1 VTLREFVRRLDRRG
15 LLLRVKKGVSTRYEI
30 ASLIRRAGERPI
42 LFERVRGSS
51 FPVVSNVCASREL
64 VALALG
70 VKPGELLRTLLRA
83 IERPGEPERIKARGY
98 RELPPDLGLLPILLH
113 YPFDGGR
120 YLTGGVV
127 VARDPELG
135 INLSFHRM
143 MVVGRNEVVIRILPR
158 HLHTFLERGLREFA
172 VCVGCAPHVLLSA
185 ATSLELGRSELGMA
199 AALAPTRVVEVGGHL
214 VPEAEV
220 VMIMELTGEE
230 REEGP
235 FLDLTGTP
243 DLVRKQRVA
252 RLKGLFAKEGAL
264 YHAILPAGPE
274 HRVLM
279 GMPREP
285 TIFREVNKVCEC
297 LGVHLTP
304 GGCCWL
310 HAVVSIR
317 KRRPDDGIRAIE
329 ASFRGHPSLKHVWVV
344 DEDID
349 PTDPRQVEWAM
360 ATRFQGDRGMVVKRE
375 RGSSLDPSADPETA
389 MTTKVGFDLTIPS
402 DRPRSLFLR
411 PLEVRGR
418 T

>member
-1 VTLREFVRRLDRRG
+1 MTLGEFVAKLERRG
-15 LLLRVKKGVSTRYEI
+15 LLLKVRREVSPRYEA
-30 ASLIRRAGERPI
+30 ASLIRKAGERPVK
-42 LFERVRGSS
+42 LERVRGSP

-70 VKPGELLRTLLRA
+70 VRPGNLLRTLLKA
-83 IERPGEPERIKARGY
+83 IEHPGEPERTRARGY
-98 RELPPDLGLLPILLH
+98 RELSPDLNRLPILLH

-135 INLSFHRM
+135 LNLSFHRM
-143 MVVGRNEVVIRILPR
+143 MVVGRDRVVVRILPR
-158 HLHTFLERGLREFA
+158 HFHTFLERGTREFA

-199 AALAPTRVVEVGGHL
+199 AALRRTRVVELGGHL
-214 VPEAEV
+214 VPEAEM
-220 VMIMELTGEE
+220 VMIMEMTGEE
-230 REEGP
+230 GEEGP

-252 RLKGLFAKEGAL
+252 RLKRLFVREGAV
-264 YHAILPAGPE
+264 YHSILPAGPE

-279 GMPREP
+279 GLPREP
-285 TIFREVNKVCEC
+285 TIFREVSRVCEC
-297 LGVHLTP
+297 KDVHLTP
-304 GGCCWL
+304 GGCSWL

-317 KRRPDDGIRAIE
+317 KRDPEDGRRAIE
-329 ASFRGHPSLKHVWVV
+329 AAFRGHTSLKHVWVV

-349 PTDPRQVEWAM
+349 PRDPREVEWAM

-389 MTTKVGFDLTIPS
+389 ATTKVGFDLTIPS

-411 PLEVRGR
+411 PLPTRR
-418 T
+418 